1 MISVIG
7 YGVRVTAANPF
18 RYGGIARGAYFADR
32 EDELR
37 LLKDDVR
44 SGQNVVVISPRRYG
58 KTSLVERAI
67 SDLRRRGVLVAYLD
81 LFRTPTKEQ
90 LADDLAQAM
99 YDGLVSRVE
108 RAVRKSAT
116 FFAHL
121 PVAPRLTV
129 TEDARPALEFT
140 TLERPR
146 DLDRVIAGLLEMPGR
161 IARERGRRV
170 ALVLDEFQEIVAIDR
185 ALTGVMRA
193 IFQEQ
198 DEVSHVFVGSKRHL
212 MASLFMDKG
221 QHLYR
226 AAKPLPLG
234 PIPTRKFAA
243 FVRARFQESGS
254 RITDG
259 ALERVLGLTGGR
271 PYETQEL
278 CSFLWEQAR
287 EDGTAATEETL
298 ERALDR
304 LIEAESAR
312 YVVVW
317 EGLSA
322 HQRALLTAIS
332 AEGHAV
338 YSERYRRRHK
348 LGSAS
353 SVTTSMKALEAKE
366 LVEGS
371 AGDRRIADVF
381 LAEWLRSARSA
392 HA

>member
-1 MISVIG
+1 VAS
-7 YGVRVTAANPF
+7 ANPF

-37 LLKDDVR
+37 LLKENIR
-44 SGQNVVVISPRRYG
+44 SGQNVVVVSPRRYG

-67 SDLRRRGVLVAYLD
+67 SDLRRQGVLIAYLD
-81 LFRTPTKEQ
+81 LFRAPTKAQ
-90 LADDLAQAM
+90 LADDLAQAI

-108 RAVRKSAT
+108 RAVRKSAA

-129 TEDARPALEFT
+129 TEDARPALEFAT
-140 TLERPR
+140 FDRPR
-146 DLDRVIAGLLEMPGR
+146 DLDKTIAGLLELPGR
-161 IARERGRRV
+161 IARERQRPV

-185 ALTGVMRA
+185 TLTGVMRA

-198 DEVSHVFVGSKRHL
+198 DEVSHVFVGSKRHVMEL
-212 MASLFMDKG
+212 LFMDKG

-234 PIPTRKFAA
+234 PIPSRKFRT
-243 FVRARFQESGS
+243 FIRSRFEQSGGGIAGDTLD
-254 RITDG
+254 RIL
-259 ALERVLGLTGGR
+259 ALTGGR

-287 EDGTAATEETL
+287 EDGTAAMENTL
-298 ERALDR
+298 DRALDR

-312 YVVVW
+312 YVAVW

-322 HQRALLTAIS
+322 HQRALLRAIA
-332 AEGHAV
+332 AEGKGV

-353 SVTTSMKALEAKE
+353 SVTTSMKALETKE
-366 LVEGS
+366 LVERSG
-371 AGDRRIADVF
+371 GDRLISDVF
-381 LAEWLRSARSA
+381 LAEWLKRGG
-392 HA
+392 

>member
-1 MISVIG
+1 MTG
-7 YGVRVTAANPF
+7 ANPF
-18 RYGGIARGAYFADR
+18 RYGGIARDAYFADR

-37 LLKDDVR
+37 LLKENIR
-44 SGQNVVVISPRRYG
+44 SGQNVVVVSPRRYG
-58 KTSLVERAI
+58 KTSLVDRAI
-67 SDLRRRGVLVAYLD
+67 RELRRRGVLIAYLD

-90 LADDLAQAM
+90 LADDLAQAI

-108 RAVRKSAT
+108 RAVRKTAG

-129 TEDARPALEFT
+129 TEDGRPALEFAVF
-140 TLERPR
+140 ERPQ
-146 DLDRVIAGLLEMPGR
+146 DLDKVIAGLLEMPGR

-170 ALVLDEFQEIVAIDR
+170 ALVFDEFQEIVAIDR

-193 IFQEQ
+193 IFQDQ

-212 MASLFMDKG
+212 MELLFMDKG

-234 PIPTRKFAA
+234 PIPPEKFAP
-243 FVRARFQESGS
+243 FIRGRFEDSGAR
-254 RITDG
+254 IAVDTV
-259 ALERVLGLTGGR
+259 ERVLALTGGR

-278 CSFLWEQAR
+278 CSFVWEQAR
-287 EDGTAATEETL
+287 EEGSSATAGTL
-298 ERALDR
+298 ERALAR
-304 LIEAESAR
+304 LVDAEDAR

-317 EGLSA
+317 DGLSA
-322 HQRALLTAIS
+322 HQRALLRAIAVEQAGIFS
-332 AEGHAV
+332 EG
-338 YSERYRRRHK
+338 YRRRHR

-366 LVEGS
+366 LVEGRG
-371 AGDRRIADVF
+371 GDRTVADVF
-381 LAEWLRSARSA
+381 LVQWLRRAGA
-392 HA
+392 ANH